1 MTTGNLI
8 SSEQTA
14 VIKAGF
20 ATIDV
25 RTLVANHLGVS
36 VARVTDR
43 AHFTNHLGADWLDR
57 VDLLMAVEDQ
67 FAGVEITD
75 NDVDRIEVLS
85 AT

>member
-14 VIKAGF
+14 VIKAAF

-36 VARVTDR
+36 ASLV
-43 AHFTNHLGADWLDR
+43 L
-57 VDLLMAVEDQ
+57 
-67 FAGVEITD
+67 
-75 NDVDRIEVLS
+75 RIERTS
-85 AT
+85 PRI